1 MRTDRVPARMITNG
15 NLTKIPSNSRGGQ
28 LSLVPSWGDVR
39 RVVLPAC
46 VWLRLGQVKGC
57 IRSKGQAGKA
67 WGMDR
72 LTAGRTMAVPSFRF
86 APLGN
91 SRQSISR
98 PGTTTG
104 LRASSAKAVL
114 MAVTGP
120 VTVSGQASP
129 GCPVACIEVA
139 QLNGWA
145 GICRYLF
152 PCGRTARDSTTAAD
166 ESP

>member
-1 MRTDRVPARMITNG
+1 MRSTTIRVPALMRKNG
-15 NLTKIPSNSRGGQ
+15 KLTSISAALRCGR
-28 LSLVPSWGDVR
+28 LTLVPSTGDGR
-39 RVVLPAC
+39 PGLWPAC
-46 VWLRLGQVKGC
+46 VWLRLGQLKGFSS
-57 IRSKGQAGKA
+57 SKGQAGRA

-72 LTAGRTMAVPSFRF
+72 LTAGRRMAVPSFRF

-114 MAVTGP
+114 MADTGP
-120 VTVSGQASP
+120 VSVSGQAFP

-139 QLNGWA
+139 GLNGPA

-152 PCGRTARDSTTAAD
+152 PCAS
-166 ESP
+166 